1 MMAWKGQPDLQ
12 AVDRLIAGFE
22 NQYSPDE
29 LDPGLWKAYFR
40 ANAEYCTRCTKCE
53 DAMEQERLLSA
64 SRTPGASRISRPQ
77 DISSDEEEDDI
88 EFEPV
93 VVTRTSPEGLMMS
106 KWLLAARKKLGGP
119 FPRPDAKRQM
129 ERYAHKLRQAKMKKA
144 RDAVGVEAPT
154 ALDGTIAAIEIN
166 AATKALALRWV
177 RLARDGLESRFRV
190 RSENLREDLENTLN
204 NMPEEDDWF
213 YGSLRHE
220 GADLLKRGNSLD
232 DDRKTLE
239 AEAAVKIYKI
249 ENDLNNHVKE
259 REAEIERERN
269 LFESK
274 IAQQI
279 DRINLDMD
287 VRQDE
292 LEKMKA
298 AKKIEFKAIEKKA
311 REELGAAP
319 TEMTQSHRNQ
329 LIAIDE
335 LMVTEKQ
342 RLEKY
347 RDDETG
353 EARVMFERGE
363 ATKAAETERRKASA
377 GDNIARIRLEVMK
390 KVKVFEQEW
399 QQLTAKWLQVGK
411 RKVAVKRKDD
421 EDAKQGKR
429 VKKGG

>member
-1 MMAWKGQPDLQ
+1 
-12 AVDRLIAGFE
+12 
-22 NQYSPDE
+22 
-29 LDPGLWKAYFR
+29 
-40 ANAEYCTRCTKCE
+40 
-53 DAMEQERLLSA
+53 MEQERLLQSA
-64 SRTPGASRISRPQ
+64 KTPGATRISRPQ
-77 DISSDEEEDDI
+77 DISSDEEEDDVL
-88 EFEPV
+88 FEPV

-106 KWLLAARKKLGGP
+106 KWLLGARKKLGGP

-129 ERYAHKLRQAKMKKA
+129 ERYAHKLRQMKMKKA
-144 RDAVGVEAPT
+144 RDSVNVDIAPAIDGT
-154 ALDGTIAAIEIN
+154 QAALDIT
-166 AATKALALRWV
+166 AATKALGIRWI

-213 YGSLRHE
+213 FGSLRHE
-220 GADLLKRGNSLD
+220 GAGLLKRGNSLD

-249 ENDLNNHVKE
+249 ENDKNNHVKE
-259 REAEIERERN
+259 RTEEVERERN

-274 IAQQI
+274 ISQQI
-279 DRINLDMD
+279 DKINLDIET
-287 VRQDE
+287 RHDE
-292 LEKMKA
+292 LIKMKEM
-298 AKKIEFKAIEKKA
+298 KKIEFKAIEKKA

-335 LMVTEKQ
+335 LMITERS
-342 RLEKY
+342 RLETY

-363 ATKAAETERRKASA
+363 AIKASETERRKAAA
-377 GDNIARIRLEVMK
+377 GDNVARIRLEVQK

-411 RKVAVKRKDD
+411 RKVAVKKKDD
-421 EDAKQGKR
+421 ADAQQGKR
-429 VKKGG
+429 KKKGG